1 VRLRKQIRRRLLRRP
16 PRKDETAQGVA
27 ARKAARATSQLGD
40 ADRLI
45 ADLRLLDGAAEK
57 APLVCGPFVGEIGF
71 ETLYWIPFLARLL
84 ESPALEER
92 RAVVMSRGG
101 AEELYRRLPRPQRI
115 EYVDVVDLLGA
126 DEFLAFERQRIGDDP
141 RRKNQKAAS
150 EFESA
155 LVEQAGLSDAVQVRP
170 AQMFRMLKRHPVE
183 RVLAFPWR
191 AAVAEREELTV
202 AKFWFGGQFP
212 ATDDNLAFL
221 RRRLVEL
228 MSSGPVVA
236 IDNAFTL
243 ELNAAVD
250 DPFRAVCRDVGVPTM
265 STTSYRTNLA
275 EQIELVARA
284 SRLVATYGGFSY
296 LGLYTG
302 TEIESY
308 YSSPRTVFTRHFVT
322 LSYALGC
329 LNGTKAGRELR
340 FSLVGV

>member
-1 VRLRKQIRRRLLRRP
+1 VGLRKQIRRWLHRRRP
-16 PRKDETAQGVA
+16 RKEAKAQGGA
-27 ARKAARATSQLGD
+27 ARKAARATTQLGD
-40 ADRLI
+40 SDRLI
-45 ADLRLLDGAAEK
+45 ADLRLLDGAAEQ

-84 ESPALEER
+84 ESPALEGR
-92 RAVVMSRGG
+92 RVVVMSRGG
-101 AEELYRRLPRPQRI
+101 AEQLYRRLPAPQGI
-115 EYVDVVDLLGA
+115 EYLDVVDLLGQ

-141 RRKNQKAAS
+141 PRKNQKAAS
-150 EFESA
+150 EFENA
-155 LVEQAGLSDAVQVRP
+155 LVEQAGLIDGVQVRP

-191 AAVAEREELTV
+191 PAAAEREELTV

-212 ATDDNLAFL
+212 ATDDNLTFL
-221 RRRLVEL
+221 RRRLVDL
-228 MSSGPVVA
+228 MSNGPVVA

-250 DPFRAVCRDVGVPTM
+250 DPFRAICREVGVPTM
-265 STTSYRTNLA
+265 STTSYRSNLA

-284 SRLVATYGGFSY
+284 SRLAATYGGFSY

-308 YSSPRTVFTRHFVT
+308 YSAPRTVFTRHFVT

-329 LNGTKAGRELR
+329 LNAKKADGELR